1 MKCKIDGVYFT
12 DTAENIQ
19 DILYNLFSMYVEHIM
34 KFDLYRLY
42 LKAKNLKSEMFSTDD
57 FNSLCE
63 TKSIEDLLAEINAPQ
78 GISYIA
84 TRYENFY

>member
-1 MKCKIDGVYFT
+1 
-12 DTAENIQ
+12 
-19 DILYNLFSMYVEHIM
+19 
-34 KFDLYRLY
+34 
-42 LKAKNLKSEMFSTDD
+42 MFSTDD

-63 TKSIEDLLAEINAPQ
+63 TKSIEDLLVEINAPQ